1 MITIKFEFN
10 YQGETY
16 KPKACLKD
24 DMTLS
29 NSKQNDAT
37 DLIEDYRDGSRW
49 SLCFEDFI
57 EGYLIEI
64 VMYRDGEG
72 DMTTEAEYAIVWD
85 NETGT
90 IEDTIDVKSS
100 TTRK

>member
-10 YQGETY
+10 YEGKTY
-16 KPKACLKD
+16 RPKACLKD

-37 DLIEDYRDGSRW
+37 DLIEDFGDESRW
-49 SLCFEDFI
+49 SLCFEDLI
-57 EGYLIEI
+57 EGHSIEI

-72 DMTTEAEYAIVWD
+72 DMTTEAEYAIVWNNEID
-85 NETGT
+85 N
-90 IEDTIDVKSS
+90 IEDTIEVKSR
-100 TTRK
+100 TIRK